1 MTIGH
6 LIVTL
11 MGLVLV
17 IFGAWYIN
25 QINKGD
31 IK

>member
-1 MTIGH
+1 MTVGH

-11 MGLVLV
+11 MGLALV